1 MGGWGTGNFDEDTAA
16 DHLGL
21 LTGRLT
27 AEVAQAMDGD
37 PSGLEPDEYWG
48 VAVPC
53 NLELL
58 HLLATQGW
66 VGVTLPEAAT
76 VRAWKARYLA
86 VWDATVDGL
95 EPGADYRARRREVL
109 VRTFD
114 GLTEVVERRT
124 GQHT

>member
-1 MGGWGTGNFDEDTAA
+1 MGGWGAGNFDEDTAA

-27 AEVAQAMDGD
+27 AEVARAMEGD
-37 PSGLEPDEYWG
+37 PSDLEPDEYWG

-66 VGVTLPEAAT
+66 AGATLPATAT
-76 VRAWKARYLA
+76 VLAWKARYLA
-86 VWDATVDGL
+86 VWDAAVDGL
-95 EPGADYRARRREVL
+95 EPGAEYRARRREVL
-109 VRTFD
+109 ERTFD
-114 GLTEVVERRT
+114 RLAEVVEQRPA
-124 GQHT
+124 QHM

>member
-1 MGGWGTGNFDEDTAA
+1 MGSWGAGNFDEDTAA

-27 AEVAQAMDGD
+27 AEVARAMEGD
-37 PSGLEPDEYWG
+37 PSELEPDEYWG

-58 HLLATQGW
+58 HLLATRGW
-66 VGVTLPEAAT
+66 AGATLPGAAT

-86 VWDATVDGL
+86 VWDAAVDEL
-95 EPGADYRARRREVL
+95 EPGADYRVRRREVL
-109 VRTFD
+109 ERTFD
-114 GLTEVVERRT
+114 GLAKVAERRA
-124 GQHT
+124 GSGM